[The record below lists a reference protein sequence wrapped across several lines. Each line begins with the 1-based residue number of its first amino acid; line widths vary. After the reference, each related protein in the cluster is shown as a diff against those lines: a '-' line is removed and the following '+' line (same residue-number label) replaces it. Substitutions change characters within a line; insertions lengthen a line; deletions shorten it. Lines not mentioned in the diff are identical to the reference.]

1 MYIRKLERIK
11 ESKKQTE
18 EAVKLYK
25 WRVKS
30 ENKLRYSSLKP
41 VQINWRKIVESKN
54 INNVD
59 NLSRKSKFAL
69 TTNESKEW
77 VRKCRKVRNE
87 RNFFSFVES
96 LNLLSCYFLLLLT
109 RNNEFETGLNL
120 GIDSSSELK

>member
-1 MYIRKLERIK
+1 M
-11 ESKKQTE
+11 
-18 EAVKLYK
+18 
-25 WRVKS
+25 KS
-30 ENKLRYSSLKP
+30 ENKLRYSSLKR
-41 VQINWRKIVESKN
+41 VQINEIKSRKIVESKN

-77 VRKCRKVRNE
+77 VRKYRKVRNE

-96 LNLLSCYFLLLLT
+96 LNPLSCCFLLLLT

>member
-96 LNLLSCYFLLLLT
+96 LNPLSCYFLLLLT